1 MSEHHQ
7 FLFPLH
13 PHLPAPDW
21 RALDARLREQGYVL
35 APEGDGVPARELDN
49 LSLRLSRALD
59 CAYQYDADTRTPA
72 DILALYIRTGALPA
86 DFPLHPH
93 AGIADTLALLT
104 ARGIVFDD
112 TFADTE
118 GSDWRSPYY
127 RMGPATRALMSPDTA
142 QAYDAEP
149 RAFGLLLLAYDGPD
163 PAVHVGENLNVP
175 TLPGST
181 DPLEDMP
188 PYGSYLDFIG
198 AAYADPTVQWHAPDG
213 RAYTILELDWQYSF
227 SLGYRMVRTDGLDE
241 DSARNLAKA
250 IGEMV
255 GVPMGCSHRH
265 L

>member
-59 CAYQYDADTRTPA
+59 CDYQYDAGTRTPA

-86 DFPLHPH
+86 DLPLHPH

-104 ARGIVFDD
+104 SRGIVFDD

-127 RMGPATRALMSPDTA
+127 RMGPAARALMSPDTA
-142 QAYDAEP
+142 QAYDADP